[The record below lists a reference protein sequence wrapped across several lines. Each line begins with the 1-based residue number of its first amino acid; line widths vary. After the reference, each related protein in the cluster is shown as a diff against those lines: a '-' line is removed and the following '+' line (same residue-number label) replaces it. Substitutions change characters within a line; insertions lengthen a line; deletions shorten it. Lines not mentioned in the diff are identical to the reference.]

1 MTPSY
6 LYVKGSTFQRDHSTR
21 ANKVAVNVVF
31 HLSFLNGHYAV
42 LHCRLFFALSSE
54 VIVITTKEVQKM
66 MSTDLK
72 LKMDVKMKLDF
83 VCIPEDE
90 DMGTADALRHIQP
103 KIKVSRMQTLKQLFS
118 YVCYSDL
125 RYVWYYTL

>member
-1 MTPSY
+1 MCHDLLDNILLIYNLT
-6 LYVKGSTFQRDHSTR
+6 G
-21 ANKVAVNVVF
+21 
-31 HLSFLNGHYAV
+31 LSISHDYIGQDNMFSLLNGHYAV

>member
-1 MTPSY
+1 MCHDLLDNILLIYNLT
-6 LYVKGSTFQRDHSTR
+6 G
-21 ANKVAVNVVF
+21 
-31 HLSFLNGHYAV
+31 LSISHDYIGQDNMFSLLNGHYAV

-103 KIKVSRMQTLKQLFS
+103 KIT
-118 YVCYSDL
+118 
-125 RYVWYYTL
+125 T

>member
-1 MTPSY
+1 MCHDLLDNILLMYNLTGLSISRHY
-6 LYVKGSTFQRDHSTR
+6 IGQDNMF
-21 ANKVAVNVVF
+21 
-31 HLSFLNGHYAV
+31 SFLNGHYAV